1 MMPSGSDKAHCIR
14 RFIDSIIAA
23 GSHLIGGPPR
33 TTGSRGTMSL
43 PQRGDTHWL
52 KRSRAGGPTQAPW
65 TSSSARRSSRVF
77 RDQSGV
83 SCQDLLLVPYNRFL
97 VPKDLELI
105 PDHHGEALLII
116 QNLRLVP
123 DDHRFVCDDR
133 LLVLER
139 RLCHWWSRLA

>member
-77 RDQSGV
+77 RDLSGV
-83 SCQDLLLVPYNRFL
+83 RCQDLLLVPYDCFL
-97 VPKDLELI
+97 IAEDLELV
-105 PDHHGEALLII
+105 PDHHGQALLIVE
-116 QNLRLVP
+116 NLGLVP
-123 DDHRFVCDDR
+123 DDYPFICNHR
-133 LLVLER
+133 LLISER
-139 RLCHWWSRLA
+139 RLRHWWSPL